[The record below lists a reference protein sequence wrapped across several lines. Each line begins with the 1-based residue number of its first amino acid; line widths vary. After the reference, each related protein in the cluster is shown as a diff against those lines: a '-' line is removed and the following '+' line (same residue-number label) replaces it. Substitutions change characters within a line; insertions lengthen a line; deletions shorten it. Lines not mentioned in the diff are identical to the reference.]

1 MINQT
6 IQCRDEAGAISR
18 VIRTIDQGEA
28 GWAYE
33 LQLPSG
39 KRTTIEPQLTDRY
52 TIIPEMFSLQLGPVV
67 ATPGVLAAMAKT
79 GESPKAFLQR
89 HQIGD
94 WGELDHEDLHANELA
109 LASGSRIL
117 SAYRLNDGTKIYVI
131 TEAVGDDGE
140 RQLTCV
146 LLPDEY

>member
-1 MINQT
+1 MNNQT
-6 IQCRDEAGAISR
+6 IQCRDEAGTICR
-18 VIRTIDQGEA
+18 VIRIIDRGEA

-39 KRTTIEPQLTDRY
+39 NRATIEPPLTERY
-52 TIIPEMFSLQLGPVV
+52 TIVSEMFSLQLGRIV
-67 ATPGVLAAMAKT
+67 ATPGVLAAMTDT
-79 GESPKAFLQR
+79 GEIPGTFLQR

-94 WGELDHEDLHANELA
+94 WGQLDHEDLHANELA

-117 SAYRLNDGTKIYVI
+117 SAYLLNDGTKIYVI

-140 RQLTCV
+140 RQSTCV

>member
-1 MINQT
+1 MNNQT
-6 IQCRDEAGAISR
+6 IQCRDDAGTIGR
-18 VIRTIDQGEA
+18 VIRTIDRGEV

-39 KRTTIEPQLTDRY
+39 KRTTIEPPLTERY
-52 TIIPEMFSLQLGPVV
+52 TIIPEMFSLQLGQVV
-67 ATPGVLAAMAKT
+67 ATPGVLEAMTET
-79 GESPKAFLQR
+79 GESPVAFLQR

-117 SAYRLNDGTKIYVI
+117 SVYLLNDGTKIYVI

-140 RQLTCV
+140 RQSTCV